1 MPDRQ
6 RSDLAVSHLRARLF
20 CRSRPVS
27 CLVLCPCSIPF
38 SMFNCLYV
46 DALVGL
52 GASRAPPLRYSGRRQ
67 LCYYSEGSFLCGL
80 RPLSFVFVFL
90 PSFTY
95 SVAHS
100 LTSVTPY
107 AFSFRSDLMY
117 ELTCSCVYILPMWVP
132 TARSRQLRWSIF
144 GYDQSTSLHDWPCSF
159 LPFRRLVPSRGTVC
173 S

>member
-1 MPDRQ
+1 MPF
-6 RSDLAVSHLRARLF
+6 SSPVA
-20 CRSRPVS
+20 VS
-27 CLVLCPCSIPF
+27 CLVLCPCSIPL
-38 SMFNCLYV
+38 SMFNCLHA

-67 LCYYSEGSFLCGL
+67 LWYYSEGSSLCGL

-132 TARSRQLRWSIF
+132 TARSRQLRRSIF